1 MTHDTAPT
9 DGPHRAR
16 ASSLL
21 AFTGLIPVL
30 LILIPLIAGWWTAA
44 IVINI
49 VSSLAVIGFHLA
61 KRQGVTTF
69 DLLVLALGVVNAVL
83 WFGFGNDILLKNFA
97 VPIYAILAIQ
107 AFVSLRF
114 GTPWTVQFAKRQVD
128 PSLWSSPLFLAV
140 NRQTTRWW
148 VIGFAACALLSL
160 LPQPWSSITST
171 VMLVITVVRTPRV
184 AARART
190 RLESEAA

>member
-1 MTHDTAPT
+1 MA
-9 DGPHRAR
+9 DGTNPGRGA
-16 ASSLL
+16 SLL

-49 VSSLAVIGFHLA
+49 VSSLAVIAFHLA

-69 DLLVLALGVVNAVL
+69 DLLVLTLGIVNAIL
-83 WFGFGNDILLKNFA
+83 WFGFGNDLLLKNFA

-107 AFVSLRF
+107 ALVSLRI

-128 PSLWSSPLFLAV
+128 SSMWSSPLFLAV
-140 NRQTTRWW
+140 NRTTTRWW
-148 VIGFAACALLSL
+148 VIGFTACALLSL
-160 LPQPWSSITST
+160 LPQPWGSITST
-171 VMLVITVVRTPRV
+171 VMLIITVVRTPKV
-184 AARART
+184 AERARK
-190 RLESEAA
+190 RLQAT